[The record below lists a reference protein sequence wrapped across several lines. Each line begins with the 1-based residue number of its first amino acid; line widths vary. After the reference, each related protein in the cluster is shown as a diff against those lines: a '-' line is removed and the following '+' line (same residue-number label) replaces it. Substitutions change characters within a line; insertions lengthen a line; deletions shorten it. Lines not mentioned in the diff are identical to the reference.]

1 MSIDLTDKFRPRSH
15 LNYFTFSPRMS
26 EVLWPGSSES
36 LKVQHPES
44 ACTGFRVKTGHE
56 RAGDW
61 GATNESRVCTVNE
74 DAGESF
80 WEINYKPTG
89 FYICQYV
96 ERGMGGFLFSF
107 VVKCEWVKDIFWGR
121 RGEGKW
127 VGWRVLVVCFIWTWN
142 THHHHHHH
150 HHHRTTTTCHGAAW
164 MENTMKDFIVH
175 FDWMDFIR
183 GGGSGRG
190 VGRQQSREV

>member
-1 MSIDLTDKFRPRSH
+1 MSIDLTDQWSPRSH
-15 LNYFTFSPRMS
+15 LNYFTLSPRMS

-56 RAGDW
+56 RAGGW
-61 GATNESRVCTVNE
+61 GATNESKVCTVNE

-107 VVKCEWVKDIFWGR
+107 VVKCEWVKDIFGG
-121 RGEGKW
+121 GEKVSGW
-127 VGWRVLVVCFIWTWN
+127 VGGCWLCVLFGHGTHTITIIIIIITGPPPHVMVQHGWRTRWRI
-142 THHHHHHH
+142 
-150 HHHRTTTTCHGAAW
+150 
-164 MENTMKDFIVH
+164 
-175 FDWMDFIR
+175 
-183 GGGSGRG
+183 S
-190 VGRQQSREV
+190 